1 MSDVAKAVEALA
13 PAFAGRLILPS
24 HADYHDARALH
35 NGMIDKKPALVAQ
48 CRGAA
53 DAADAVM
60 LARKLGLEIAVR
72 GGGHNVAGRA
82 SVENGVV
89 VDLSLL
95 RQVNVDPAAK
105 RAWVGGGA
113 LWRDFNRESQ
123 LYGLATTGGVVSTT
137 GVAGLTLGGGFGWLM
152 PKYGMALDNLRSARV
167 VLADSKVVK
176 ASADENPDLFWAI
189 RGGGGNFGVV
199 TSFEFQLHEVGP
211 MVYGG
216 LVAHPFDRARDLLRF
231 FRDTCAT
238 LPDDIFLVAAML
250 TAPDGSGA
258 KLCAM
263 GVLHSGSVADGER
276 ALKPIK
282 TWGSPV
288 MDVIGPMPYSA
299 SNMMLDGAFPKGARN
314 YWKSRFMSTLTDEA
328 IDTLIDQFKA
338 TTSPMNQ
345 VVLENFHGAA
355 TRVPVGDTAF
365 ALRSN
370 GFNVAMI
377 SEWLEPADDA
387 KNMAWCKGLWTA
399 TQKFAAPISYLNYLA
414 ADDTALSEAY
424 GPNLERLRKLKKQ
437 YDPENVFRQNMNIQ

>member
-1 MSDVAKAVEALA
+1 MSNVLKAVEALA

-24 HADYHDARALH
+24 HADYHEARSLH

-53 DAADAVM
+53 DAADAVK
-60 LARKLGLEIAVR
+60 LARSLGLDIAVR

-82 SVENGVV
+82 SVDNGVV
-89 VDLSLL
+89 VDLSLM
-95 RQVNVDPAAK
+95 RSVMVDPLAK

-113 LWRDFNRESQ
+113 LWRDFNRETQ
-123 LYGLATTGGVVSTT
+123 LYGLASTGGVVSST

-152 PKYGMALDNLRSARV
+152 PKYGMALDNLKSAKV
-167 VLADSKVVK
+167 VLADGRVVFT
-176 ASADENPDLFWAI
+176 SADMEPELFWAI

-199 TSFEFQLHEVGP
+199 TQFEFQLHEVGP
-211 MVYGG
+211 MVVGG
-216 LVAHPFDRARDLLRF
+216 LVAHPFERAREMLRF

-238 LPDDIFLVAAML
+238 LPDEVFLVGAML

-263 GVLHSGSVADGER
+263 GAVHCGPVADGER
-276 ALKPIK
+276 ALKPVK

-314 YWKSRFMSTLTDEA
+314 YWKSRFMTTLTDEA
-328 IDTLIDQFKA
+328 IDTLVDQFA
-338 TTSPMNQ
+338 STTSPMNQ

-355 TRVPVGDTAF
+355 TRVPVADTAF

-377 SEWLEPADDA
+377 SEWMDPADDA

-437 YDPENVFRQNMNIQ
+437 YDPDNVFKQNMNIQ